1 MQLFVT
7 ISVFFLAA
15 AVLIWLFAKYK
26 YELHVFQQNSYRNER
41 YFKWLR
47 NNIGD
52 KQRVGEFVPMF
63 LTVLGLFMPNA
74 VVLSVLFIV
83 AGAVYLFLSFKA
95 FTRKAKVRFNFTARA
110 KRLYFTSIGLCLIF
124 VAIYCIVL
132 GNRDLLLRAIMGLA
146 STAILSFLI
155 LPLSNIILKPVE
167 KRISN
172 WYINDAKRILA
183 EHKDMII
190 VGITGSYGKTS
201 TKHFLNTILSQK
213 YNVLMTPG
221 SYNTTMGV
229 VRTIREYMQP
239 THQLFICEMGAKQ
252 INDIKEIC
260 DIVHPKYGIL
270 TSVAEQHL
278 DTFHNIENVRK
289 TKFELI
295 DSLPDDGVA
304 FLNADYEIIC
314 GTSHNKLA
322 YYYSVSNPL
331 ADYSVNME
339 TIKYSQQGAEFEVL
353 HKGEK
358 IATFST
364 PLLGEYNISN
374 IVACVACAYKLGLTT
389 EQIAYGIHKLEAVEH
404 RMQMSTNA
412 AGLIIIDDAFNS
424 NPKGAKMALE
434 VLSGF
439 PNQKFVI
446 TPGIIELADKQ
457 DYYNRELGKQIAHS
471 VDYAILVGKEQTKAI
486 YQGLKDENFPEDRI
500 YIASGL
506 NDGANYAFSIARRGD
521 AVLFENDLPDF
532 H

>member
-1 MQLFVT
+1 MA
-7 ISVFFLAA
+7 LAA
-15 AVLIWLFAKYK
+15 LVWLVAKYK

-41 YFKWLR
+41 YYKWLK
-47 NNIGD
+47 NNFKD
-52 KQRVGEFVPMF
+52 KQRAAELVPLLMAIVGW
-63 LTVLGLFMPNA
+63 LMPNPTL
-74 VVLSVLFIV
+74 LSVLVLI
-83 AGAVYLFLSFKA
+83 ASGIYLFLAYKA
-95 FTRKAKVRFNFTARA
+95 FTRKAKVKFNFTARA
-110 KRLYFTSIGLCLIF
+110 KRLYFTSLGLCLIF
-124 VAIYCIVL
+124 SFVAIALSQGMLIAHTMSF
-132 GNRDLLLRAIMGLA
+132 AINAL
-146 STAILSFLI
+146 LSFLI

-167 KRISN
+167 KRINN

-221 SYNTTMGV
+221 SFNTTMGV

-295 DSLPDDGVA
+295 DSLPADGVA
-304 FLNADYEIIC
+304 FLNADYDIIKN
-314 GTSHNKLA
+314 TPKYKDTE
-322 YYYSVSNPL
+322 YYCL
-331 ADYSVNME
+331 GDDTCDYSVKN
-339 TIKYSQQGAEFEVL
+339 ISYSQAGTTFDL
-353 HKGEK
+353 YYFGEK
-358 IATFST
+358 KATFTT

-439 PNQKFVI
+439 PNQRFVI

-457 DYYNRELGKQIAHS
+457 AYYNRELGKQIAHS
-471 VDYAILVGKEQTKAI
+471 VDYAILVGKEQAKAI
-486 YQGLKDENFPEDRI
+486 YQGLKAENFPEDKI

-506 NDGANYAFSIARRGD
+506 NDGASYAFSIARRGD

>member
-1 MQLFVT
+1 MQLLVT

-15 AVLIWLFAKYK
+15 AVLVWLFAKYK

-47 NNIGD
+47 NNIND
-52 KQRVGEFVPMF
+52 KQRMGEFVPMF
-63 LTVLGLFMPNA
+63 LAVLGLFMPNA
-74 VVLSVLFIV
+74 AVLSVLFIV
-83 AGAVYLFLSFKA
+83 AGALYLFLSYKA
-95 FTRKAKVRFNFTARA
+95 FTRKAKVKFNFTARA

-124 VAIYCIVL
+124 TAIYCIILGDRVL
-132 GNRDLLLRAIMGLA
+132 FLHVVMGLA

-167 KRISN
+167 NHISN
-172 WYINDAKRILA
+172 WYINDAKRILG
-183 EHKDMII
+183 EHQDMII

-322 YYYSVSNPL
+322 CYYSVNNPL

-339 TIKYSQQGAEFEVL
+339 TIKYS
-353 HKGEK
+353 
-358 IATFST
+358 
-364 PLLGEYNISN
+364 
-374 IVACVACAYKLGLTT
+374 
-389 EQIAYGIHKLEAVEH
+389 
-404 RMQMSTNA
+404 
-412 AGLIIIDDAFNS
+412 
-424 NPKGAKMALE
+424 
-434 VLSGF
+434 
-439 PNQKFVI
+439 
-446 TPGIIELADKQ
+446 
-457 DYYNRELGKQIAHS
+457 
-471 VDYAILVGKEQTKAI
+471 
-486 YQGLKDENFPEDRI
+486 
-500 YIASGL
+500 
-506 NDGANYAFSIARRGD
+506 
-521 AVLFENDLPDF
+521 
-532 H
+532 

>member
-1 MQLFVT
+1 MTAL
-7 ISVFFLAA
+7 ILLI
-15 AVLIWLFAKYK
+15 VLTFYNVVKYRN
-26 YELHVFQQNSYRNER
+26 ELHKFQQNSYRNER
-41 YFKWLR
+41 YFKWLKGGFLTR
-47 NNIGD
+47 ERIL
-52 KQRVGEFVPMF
+52 EFVAMALVAVWGLVSVPILDLSLAAVAALIYGYLAYRH
-63 LTVLGLFMPNA
+63 LTF
-74 VVLSVLFIV
+74 
-83 AGAVYLFLSFKA
+83 
-95 FTRKAKVRFNFTARA
+95 KAKVSLNFTARA
-110 KRLYFTSIGLCLIF
+110 KRLFFTSLGL
-124 VAIYCIVL
+124 VL
-132 GNRDLLLRAIMGLA
+132 LFTFLLRFVTDVATGLA
-146 STAILSFLI
+146 VCAALSFLI

-167 KRISN
+167 NHISN

-260 DIVHPKYGIL
+260 DIVHPRYGIL

-304 FLNADYEIIC
+304 FLNADYDIIRN
-314 GTSHNKLA
+314 TPKYKTTE
-322 YYYSVSNPL
+322 YYCL
-331 ADYSVNME
+331 GDDTQDYSVKN
-339 TIKYSQQGAEFEVL
+339 ISYSQSGTTFDL
-353 HKGEK
+353 YHFGEWM
-358 IATFST
+358 ATFTT

-374 IVACVACAYKLGLTT
+374 IVACVACAYKLGLST
-389 EQIAYGIHKLEAVEH
+389 EQIAFGIHKLEAVEH
-404 RMQMSTNA
+404 RMQMSVNA
-412 AGLIIIDDAFNS
+412 AGLVIIDDAFNS

-434 VLSGF
+434 VLAGF
-439 PNQKFVI
+439 PNRKFVI

-471 VDYAILVGKEQTKAI
+471 VDYAILVGKEQTAAI
-486 YQGLKDENFPEDRI
+486 YQGLKDENFPDDRI
-500 YIASGL
+500 YIAQGL
-506 NDGANYAFSIARRGD
+506 NDGAQYAFAIAQRGD